1 MVKLSKKEQEKYKA
15 EGYDLNFIARV
26 QPQGG
31 IKFNERYIA
40 TGDCYVACLYV
51 YSLAEDISPLWLTQL
66 LNHKNTV
73 SSMDVAT
80 ANKEEVLKDI
90 NRSIGELKD
99 RGESERKSTDRD
111 DAYWE
116 LDNLVNFARSI
127 SQKGEVV
134 KLVKTRIFFYDSV
147 LEQLEKRIQD
157 IKKELAGNNYKSQVF
172 VFKQKEDW
180 ASLFASY
187 DVQREYFNVSV
198 GNPVPSENIGYGVPF
213 HHQALKD
220 PRGIYFGQTSTGGSF
235 ILDPFYS
242 TSTRKFFNG
251 FVLGKMGFGKST
263 LLKQL
268 LEGLVAKDC
277 FIRGFD
283 KAGDYYEIVKEQGGR
298 YIDLSGG
305 EGEFEEDDV
314 RHGEEIETGL
324 INPLEIF
331 ATITNKAGT
340 KVLESKSFQ
349 NHLSK
354 VSNMLRFL
362 NKELTDTAITEFRK
376 HLRAFYDKCN
386 LTPAKG
392 RKITGLDPES
402 YPKME
407 DFYRYLHTVQLDA
420 DATPERMRDFER
432 IKIQVEEMIN
442 PNAYGEMFNGH
453 TTFNNFED
461 EQIVF
466 FDIDGISKYD
476 KPVFHCQLFTAL
488 TFIWSHALKNGRRM
502 KYLDEVKKASIED
515 LRYFMVILDECH
527 NVINSEN
534 EFANKYVLEFQREM
548 RKFKAGIFF
557 ATQSPGDMLPPEG
570 VQLTSATLKSIFEL
584 TQYKI
589 FLNMDSSVLNVLR
602 KAIGTTFTESDYE
615 KMPTLEQGNG
625 IVQISGSETYN
636 VMFDPDKEQLERFRG
651 GQ

>member
-1 MVKLSKKEQEKYKA
+1 MVRLSKKEQEKYKA

-66 LNHKNTV
+66 LNHKKTV
-73 SSMDVAT
+73 SSMDIAT

-157 IKKELAGNNYKSQVF
+157 IKKEISGNNYKSQVF

-180 ASLFASY
+180 ISLFASY
-187 DVQREYFNVSV
+187 DAQREYFNVSV

-220 PRGIYFGQTSTGGSF
+220 PRGIYFGQTSTGGAF
-235 ILDPFYS
+235 ILDPFFS

-268 LEGLVAKDC
+268 LEGLVGKDC

-283 KAGDYYEIVKEQGGR
+283 KAGDYREIVREQGGK
-298 YIDLSGG
+298 YIDLSGADAQE
-305 EGEFEEDDV
+305 EGVES
-314 RHGEEIETGL
+314 GM

-331 ATITNKAGT
+331 ATIINEETGV
-340 KVLESKSFQ
+340 VLEKKSFAQ
-349 NHLSK
+349 HLSK

-362 NKELTDTAITEFRK
+362 NKDITDTAILEFRK
-376 HLRAFYDKCN
+376 HLTSFYAKCN
-386 LTPAKG
+386 LVPGKG
-392 RKITGLDPES
+392 RKVIGLPANQ
-402 YPKME
+402 YPIME
-407 DFYRYLHTVQLDA
+407 DFYKYLRNIKLEA
-420 DATPERMRDFER
+420 SATPERIRDFER
-432 IKIQVEEMIN
+432 IVIQIEEMVN
-442 PNAYGEMFNGH
+442 PNAYGDMFNGP
-453 TTFNNFED
+453 TTLENFEN

-502 KYLDEVKKASIED
+502 KYLDEVKKVSIED

-557 ATQSPGDMLPPEG
+557 ATQSPQEMLPPEG
-570 VQLTSATLKSIFEL
+570 TQLNSATLKSIFEL

-589 FLNMDSSVLNVLR
+589 FLNMDSSVLGTLR
-602 KAIGTTFTESDYE
+602 KAIGATFTESDYE
-615 KMPTLEQGNG
+615 KMPTLEQGEG